1 MHTTQHATHAA
12 PRRRYNSTSDRYS
25 SSPPRPNAP
34 PSTVRSRGRAPRCSP
49 RAACSSQICAKST
62 PLPKASVA
70 LLLAAGCRARWH
82 RSSAVPTTSP
92 CAAANPFSRLVRLH
106 AALGVAAGYRHCT
119 VCAATGTIYRLTA
132 RVEIGAQHYALRNV
146 CACARASACTCVCLC
161 VRARARVCAGGTAH
175 PAPCRPV
182 RLRPSAV

>member
-1 MHTTQHATHAA
+1 MQPTHAA
-12 PRRRYNSTSDRYS
+12 TPLQQHIGSLQQLTASTECSAVHRPIARS
-25 SSPPRPNAP
+25 SAALLA
-34 PSTVRSRGRAPRCSP
+34 TRCLFVANL
-49 RAACSSQICAKST
+49 REIH

-119 VCAATGTIYRLTA
+119 VCAATGTIYSAARL
-132 RVEIGAQHYALRNV
+132 EIDAQHYALRNV
-146 CACARASACTCVCLC
+146 CARARVRVRVRVPVCACVC
-161 VRARARVCAGGTAH
+161 ARARVCAGGTAH